1 MAYVNIDHII
11 LVDFGKEKLENSEIY
26 EFIRLFW

>member
-1 MAYVNIDHII
+1 MAYVNIDHIS
-11 LVDFGKEKLENSEIY
+11 LVDFGKKLENNEII